1 MIYLYYDHE
10 IRIEARNYKEAFLK
24 YYVVRQSSYDM
35 EDDSLWRSTD
45 GFYNEP
51 TRTLKEFF
59 GAAMYEIMSEMF
71 IPAHLRSTFF
81 LNYNRVKELNFSSDA
96 RNNLSAIESLFQK
109 DFCNS
114 RGVSTVEYNFNLN
127 LLFILLAGLR
137 S

>member
-24 YYVVRQSSYDM
+24 YYVLRQSSYDM
-35 EDDSLWRSTD
+35 EDDSLWRLSD
-45 GFYNEP
+45 DVYNKP

-59 GAAMYEIMSEMF
+59 GAAMYEIMSEML
-71 IPAHLRSTFF
+71 IPAHLRSTFS
-81 LNYNRVKELNFSSDA
+81 LNYNRAKELNFSSDA
-96 RNNLSAIESLFQK
+96 RNNISAIESLFQK
-109 DFCNS
+109 DFYNS
-114 RGVSTVEYNFNLN
+114 RGVSTAEYDFNLN